1 MLAIIQLNVN
11 NIILFGRS
19 IGQPERVKPG
29 ELIATIST
37 QATHLALVNVMVYYV
52 HVSVTWLIRAVL
64 IALCY
69 S

>member
-11 NIILFGRS
+11 NIILCGRS
-19 IGQPERVKPG
+19 IGQPERVRPG
-29 ELIATIST
+29 ELIATVST
-37 QATHLALVNVMVYYV
+37 QATHLALVNAMVYYV

-64 IALCY
+64 VALCY